1 MILWLS
7 GTVEATTLSAVQ
19 MANHK
24 HSIEAYYNKR
34 DCGYASGT
42 QRFWQGTATGE
53 TGEISGAE
61 GASSTHTH
69 GISITSAQENS
80 IPPYYSLSYIVRI
93 M

>member
-1 MILWLS
+1 
-7 GTVEATTLSAVQ
+7 
-19 MANHK
+19 MANHT
-24 HSIEAYYNKR
+24 HPVESYEFKR
-34 DCGYASGT
+34 DCSYATGALY
-42 QRFWQGTATGE
+42 FWQGTATRE

-69 GISITSAQENS
+69 GISVISAQANS